1 MSMSVD
7 YHSEIKNSKRK
18 SNEEIIVS
26 YITALMKIISLLL
39 LRSTTHVNHK
49 EHVSAAVVPIISLE
63 IYTHLLP
70 TPTPYINATT
80 PAITDTVVVATTAA
94 EEQPISM
101 ALLYAASAAVTTGRT
116 AFSLA
121 GAESSSE

>member
-39 LRSTTHVNHK
+39 LRSTTYVNHK
-49 EHVSAAVVPIISLE
+49 EHVSAVVPIISLE

-80 PAITDTVVVATTAA
+80 PAITDTVVVVTTTA
-94 EEQPISM
+94 EERPIPT
-101 ALLYAASAAVTTGRT
+101 ALLYAAPAAVTTGRT